1 MDWIRAILLME
12 RLQTLPIILLR
23 GPFKQTGV
31 RHLHF
36 SHIHPSFSSFPTNPY
51 IANMADTLAAEKE
64 SATQQSDNVTFF
76 RKRPAKKN
84 LRKRKASPTR
94 NDSDDDDDDDIVVSE
109 VVTKERKTALTPF
122 VQSTRRKNKRRSAA
136 DADGE
141 QDDLDDDDNT
151 IGVQYTADRS
161 AQSKQSDA
169 TRYATEWELETE
181 ALLKRSKKPTPN
193 PKVTNSKMQ
202 VGPQRAP
209 ANIRV
214 TARFDYQPDVCKD
227 YKETGFCGYGDS
239 CIFLH
244 DRGDYKTGWQLE
256 KEWEEAQ
263 RNKTQFGA
271 SDPNKYAVESDSDD
285 EELPFACLICR
296 QEFTDPVVT
305 RCNHYFCEKCA
316 MEHHKKSPKCFA
328 CGAATSGIFN
338 TAKNMLQRL
347 KQKKERLKAA
357 NGDEEQ
363 DETNNDLSIEGL
375 EEKKEDTS
383 SESSDSDSD

>member
-1 MDWIRAILLME
+1 
-12 RLQTLPIILLR
+12 
-23 GPFKQTGV
+23 
-31 RHLHF
+31 
-36 SHIHPSFSSFPTNPY
+36 
-51 IANMADTLAAEKE
+51 MADTLPAEKE
-64 SATQQSDNVTFF
+64 SSTAQQSDNVTFF
-76 RKRPAKKN
+76 RKKPAKKN
-84 LRKRKASPTR
+84 LRKRKARVKS
-94 NDSDDDDDDDIVVSE
+94 DSDDDDDDDDGVVVSE
-109 VVTKERKTALTPF
+109 VVTKERKTTATPF
-122 VQSTRRKNKRRSAA
+122 VQSTRRKNKRRA
-136 DADGE
+136 DND
-141 QDDLDDDDNT
+141 QDDQDEDDNT
-151 IGVQYTADRS
+151 IGVQYAADRS
-161 AQSKQSDA
+161 VQNKQSDA

-181 ALLKRSKKPTPN
+181 ALLKGTKKPASN

-214 TARFDYQPDVCKD
+214 TARFDYQPDICKD

-347 KQKKERLKAA
+347 KEKKERLKAA
-357 NGDEEQ
+357 NSDEEQ
-363 DETNNDLSIEGL
+363 DENNNDFSIEGL
-375 EEKKEDTS
+375 EEKKDDT
-383 SESSDSDSD
+383 SSDSDNDSDSE